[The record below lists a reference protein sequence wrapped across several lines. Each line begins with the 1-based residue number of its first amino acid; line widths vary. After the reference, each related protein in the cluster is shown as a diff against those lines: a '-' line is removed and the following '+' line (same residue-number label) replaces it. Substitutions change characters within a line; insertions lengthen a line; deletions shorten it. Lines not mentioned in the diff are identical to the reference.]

1 VPRAPEW
8 GAAAPGRPAGIGTF
22 DAGCCDTRSVED
34 ARSGEG
40 AGPVPAGD
48 MPIGLIREAAAR
60 IRGRVHRT
68 PVLSSRTA
76 AQVVRAA
83 QGVTLSAGPAADGQ
97 PRVFL
102 KAEHLQLTGSFK
114 PRGATNRTDQ
124 LTEDERRRGL
134 IALSAGNH
142 GQAVAYVAASQGI
155 PVTVV
160 MPAGASQ
167 AKVAAARRYGAEV
180 VLHGEHVGEAFRH
193 LERLRE
199 ARGLVY
205 VHPFDDPA
213 IIAGQGTVGLEIVE
227 DLPQVDVIVVG
238 VGGGG
243 LATGIAA
250 AARQMRSG
258 VRVFGVE
265 PVASNAL
272 TLALAAGRVVDL
284 HPVSIADGLGA
295 PFAGPR
301 VMALA
306 RRYLDG
312 IVLVEEREIAAG
324 VRFALERMKQLLEP
338 AGAAALGAVIC
349 GRIPLRDGDTVCVV
363 GSGGNVDLARLPG
376 ILALAS
382 DVSWP

>member
-1 VPRAPEW
+1 MEDRSGGTAPE
-8 GAAAPGRPAGIGTF
+8 R
-22 DAGCCDTRSVED
+22 V
-34 ARSGEG
+34 
-40 AGPVPAGD
+40 GD
-48 MPIGLIREAAAR
+48 IPLERIREAAAR

-68 PVLSSRTA
+68 PMLSSRTA
-76 AQVVRAA
+76 GRIVRDVQGAA
-83 QGVTLSAGPAADGQ
+83 LSAGPAGDGE

-114 PRGATNRTDQ
+114 PRGATNKTDQ
-124 LTEDERRRGL
+124 LTDDERRRGL

-142 GQAVAYVAASQGI
+142 AQAVAYVAASRGI

-167 AKVAAARRYGAEV
+167 AKAAAARKYGAEV
-180 VLHGEHVGEAFRH
+180 VLYGEHVGDAYRH
-193 LERLRE
+193 LEEIRQ

-213 IIAGQGTVGLEIVE
+213 IIAGQGTIGLESVE
-227 DLPQVDVIVVG
+227 DLPDVDVIVVG

-250 AARQMRSG
+250 AAKQVRPG
-258 VRVFGVE
+258 VRVYGVE

-272 TLALAAGRVVDL
+272 TLALEAGRVVDL
-284 HPVSIADGLGA
+284 DPVSIADGLGA
-295 PFAGPR
+295 PFAGPW

-338 AGAAALGAVIC
+338 AGAAALGAVIS
-349 GRIPLRDGDTVCVV
+349 GRIPVRDGDTVCVV

-376 ILALAS
+376 ILALAE
-382 DVSWP
+382 DVAWP

>member
-1 VPRAPEW
+1 MDDLHDGVATD
-8 GAAAPGRPAGIGTF
+8 PG
-22 DAGCCDTRSVED
+22 
-34 ARSGEG
+34 
-40 AGPVPAGD
+40 PAGD
-48 MPIGLIREAAAR
+48 MPLAQIREAAAR
-60 IRGRVHRT
+60 ICGRVLRT
-68 PVLSSRTA
+68 PMFSSRTA
-76 AQVVRAA
+76 GQVVRAR
-83 QGVTLSAGPAADGQ
+83 QGVTLSAGAAADGQ

-114 PRGATNRTDQ
+114 PRGATNKTDQ
-124 LTEDERRRGL
+124 LTDDERRRGL
-134 IALSAGNH
+134 ITLSAGNH
-142 GQAVAYVAASQGI
+142 AQAVAYVAASRGI

-167 AKVAAARRYGAEV
+167 AKVAAARKYGAEV
-180 VLHGEHVGEAFRH
+180 VLHGDHVGDAFRRM
-193 LERLRE
+193 EQLRT

-213 IIAGQGTVGLEIVE
+213 IIAGQGTVGLEIVD
-227 DLPQVDVIVVG
+227 DLPSVDVIVVG

-250 AARQMRSG
+250 AAKQVRSG

-265 PVASNAL
+265 PVGSNAL
-272 TLALAAGRVVDL
+272 TLALEAGRVVDL
-284 HPVSIADGLGA
+284 TPVSIADGLGA
-295 PFAGPR
+295 PFAGPW
-301 VMALA
+301 VIALA
-306 RRYLDG
+306 QRYLDE

-349 GRIPLRDGDTVCVV
+349 GRIPLRDDDTVCVV

-376 ILALAS
+376 ILALAP
-382 DVSWP
+382 DVAWP

>member
-1 VPRAPEW
+1 VEQDRDQPT
-8 GAAAPGRPAGIGTF
+8 GSPGMDIPL
-22 DAGCCDTRSVED
+22 
-34 ARSGEG
+34 ARF
-40 AGPVPAGD
+40 
-48 MPIGLIREAAAR
+48 REAADR
-60 IRGRVHRT
+60 IRGCVHRT
-68 PVLSSRTA
+68 PILSSRTA
-76 AQVVRAA
+76 GQVVRDVQA
-83 QGVTLSAGPAADGQ
+83 VTLSPGPAADGQ
-97 PRVFL
+97 PRVFI

-114 PRGATNRTDQ
+114 PRGATNKADQ
-124 LTEDERRRGL
+124 LTGDEQRRGL

-142 GQAVAYVAASQGI
+142 AQAVALVAARRGI

-167 AKVAAARRYGAEV
+167 AKAAAARRYGAEV
-180 VLHGEHVGEAFRH
+180 VLYGEHVGDAYRR
-193 LERLRE
+193 LEEIRE

-213 IIAGQGTVGLEIVE
+213 IIAGQGTIGLEILE

-250 AARQMRSG
+250 AARQVRPS
-258 VRVFGVE
+258 VRVYGVE

-272 TLALAAGRVVDL
+272 SLALEAGRVVELD
-284 HPVSIADGLGA
+284 PVSIADGLGA
-295 PFAGPR
+295 PFAGPW

-306 RRYLDG
+306 RRYMEG
-312 IVLVEEREIAAG
+312 IVLLEEDEIAAG

-338 AGAAALGAVIC
+338 AGAAALGAVIT

-363 GSGGNVDLARLPG
+363 ASGGNVDLDRLPG
-376 ILALAS
+376 ILALAA
-382 DVSWP
+382 DARWP

>member
-1 VPRAPEW
+1 MDIPL
-8 GAAAPGRPAGIGTF
+8 
-22 DAGCCDTRSVED
+22 
-34 ARSGEG
+34 ARF
-40 AGPVPAGD
+40 
-48 MPIGLIREAAAR
+48 REAADR
-60 IRGRVHRT
+60 IRARVQRT
-68 PVLSSRTA
+68 PILSSRTA
-76 AQVVRAA
+76 GQVVREIQA
-83 QGVTLSAGPAADGQ
+83 VTLSPGPPADGQ
-97 PRVFL
+97 PRVFI

-114 PRGATNRTDQ
+114 PRGATNKADQ
-124 LTEDERRRGL
+124 LTDDERRRGL

-142 GQAVAYVAASQGI
+142 AQAVAHVAARRGI

-167 AKVAAARRYGAEV
+167 AKAAAARRYGAEV
-180 VLHGEHVGEAFRH
+180 VLYGEHVGDAYRR
-193 LERLRE
+193 LEEIRE

-213 IIAGQGTVGLEIVE
+213 IIAGQGTIGLEILE

-250 AARQMRSG
+250 AARQVRPS
-258 VRVFGVE
+258 VRVYGVE

-272 TLALAAGRVVDL
+272 SLALEAGRVVELD
-284 HPVSIADGLGA
+284 PVSIADGLGA
-295 PFAGPR
+295 PFAGPW

-306 RRYLDG
+306 RRYMEG
-312 IVLVEEREIAAG
+312 IVLLEEDEIAAG

-338 AGAAALGAVIC
+338 AGAAALGAVIT

-363 GSGGNVDLARLPG
+363 ASGGNVDLDRLPG
-376 ILALAS
+376 ILALAA
-382 DVSWP
+382 DARWP

>member
-1 VPRAPEW
+1 MEDQRGGTAPEPV
-8 GAAAPGRPAGIGTF
+8 GDIHLGR
-22 DAGCCDTRSVED
+22 
-34 ARSGEG
+34 
-40 AGPVPAGD
+40 
-48 MPIGLIREAAAR
+48 IREAAAR

-68 PVLSSRTA
+68 PLLSSRTA
-76 AQVVRAA
+76 GQVVRAV
-83 QGVTLSAGPAADGQ
+83 QGVTLSPGPAADGQ

-114 PRGATNRTDQ
+114 PRGATNKTDQ
-124 LTEDERRRGL
+124 LTDDERRRGL

-142 GQAVAYVAASQGI
+142 AQAVAYVAASRGI

-167 AKVAAARRYGAEV
+167 AKAAAARKYGAEV
-180 VLHGEHVGEAFRH
+180 VLYGEHVGDAYRH
-193 LERLRE
+193 LEEIRQ

-213 IIAGQGTVGLEIVE
+213 IIAGQGTIGLEIVE
-227 DLPQVDVIVVG
+227 DLPDVDVIVVG

-250 AARQMRSG
+250 AAKQVRPG
-258 VRVFGVE
+258 VRVYGVE

-272 TLALAAGRVVDL
+272 TLALEAGHVVDL
-284 HPVSIADGLGA
+284 DPISIADGLGA
-295 PFAGPR
+295 PFAGPW

-338 AGAAALGAVIC
+338 AGAAALGAVISA
-349 GRIPLRDGDTVCVV
+349 RIPLRDGDTACVV

-376 ILALAS
+376 VLALAE
-382 DVSWP
+382 DVAWP

>member
-1 VPRAPEW
+1 MQEQRGGTAPEL
-8 GAAAPGRPAGIGTF
+8 
-22 DAGCCDTRSVED
+22 V
-34 ARSGEG
+34 
-40 AGPVPAGD
+40 GD
-48 MPIGLIREAAAR
+48 IPLEQIREAAAR

-68 PVLSSRTA
+68 PMLSSRTA
-76 AQVVRAA
+76 GRIVRAGEA
-83 QGVTLSAGPAADGQ
+83 GATLSAGPAADGQ

-124 LTEDERRRGL
+124 LTADERRRGL

-142 GQAVAYVAASQGI
+142 AQAVAYVAASRGI

-167 AKVAAARRYGAEV
+167 AKAAAARRYGAEV
-180 VLHGEHVGEAFRH
+180 VLYGEHVGDAYRH
-193 LERLRE
+193 LEELRR
-199 ARGLVY
+199 ARNLVY

-213 IIAGQGTVGLEIVE
+213 MIAGQGTIGLEILE
-227 DLPQVDVIVVG
+227 DLPDVSVIVVG

-243 LATGIAA
+243 LATGIGAA
-250 AARQMRSG
+250 AKQVRPG
-258 VRVFGVE
+258 VRVYGVE
-265 PVASNAL
+265 PVRSNAL
-272 TLALAAGRVVDL
+272 TLALEAGRVVDL
-284 HPVSIADGLGA
+284 DPVSIADGLGA
-295 PFAGPR
+295 PFAGPW

-338 AGAAALGAVIC
+338 AGAAALGAVIS
-349 GRIPLRDGDTVCVV
+349 GRIPLRDGDTVCAV
-363 GSGGNVDLARLPG
+363 GSGGNVDLARLPA
-376 ILALAS
+376 ILALAE
-382 DVSWP
+382 DVTWP

>member
-1 VPRAPEW
+1 VTDELSASSLDIPLQA
-8 GAAAPGRPAGIGTF
+8 
-22 DAGCCDTRSVED
+22 VQ
-34 ARSGEG
+34 
-40 AGPVPAGD
+40 
-48 MPIGLIREAAAR
+48 EAAAR

-68 PVLSSRTA
+68 PMLSSRTA
-76 AQVVRAA
+76 GLVVRDAHR
-83 QGVTLSAGPAADGQ
+83 VNLSAGPAADGQ
-97 PRVFL
+97 PRLFV

-124 LTEDERRRGL
+124 LTDDERRRGL

-142 GQAVAYVAASQGI
+142 AQAVAYVAASRGI

-160 MPAGASQ
+160 MPAGASE
-167 AKVAAARRYGAEV
+167 AKAAAARRYGAEV
-180 VLHGEHVGEAFRH
+180 VLHGQHVGDAFRH
-193 LERLRE
+193 MERLRE

-213 IIAGQGTVGLEIVE
+213 IIAGQGTIGLEIVQ
-227 DLPQVDVIVVG
+227 DLPDVDVIVVG

-243 LATGIAA
+243 LAAGIAA
-250 AARQMRSG
+250 AAKQLRPS

-272 TLALAAGRVVDL
+272 SLALAAGRVVDL
-284 HPVSIADGLGA
+284 DPVSIADGLGA
-295 PFAGPR
+295 PFTGPW

-312 IVLVEEREIAAG
+312 IVLLEEAEIAAG

-338 AGAAALGAVIC
+338 AGAAALGAVIS
-349 GRIPLRDGDTVCVV
+349 GRVPLRDGDTVCVV
-363 GSGGNVDLARLPG
+363 ASGGNVDLGRLPS
-376 ILALAS
+376 ILALAP
-382 DVSWP
+382 DVAWP

>member
-1 VPRAPEW
+1 MEQDRDQLTAS
-8 GAAAPGRPAGIGTF
+8 PGLDIPL
-22 DAGCCDTRSVED
+22 
-34 ARSGEG
+34 ARF
-40 AGPVPAGD
+40 
-48 MPIGLIREAAAR
+48 REAADR
-60 IRGRVHRT
+60 IRGRVRRT

-76 AQVVRAA
+76 GQVVRDVQAVA
-83 QGVTLSAGPAADGQ
+83 LSPGPPADGQ
-97 PRVFL
+97 PRVFV

-114 PRGATNRTDQ
+114 PRGATNKADQ
-124 LTEDERRRGL
+124 LTDDERRRGL

-142 GQAVAYVAASQGI
+142 AQAVAQVAASRGI

-167 AKVAAARRYGAEV
+167 AKAAAARKYGAEV
-180 VLHGEHVGEAFRH
+180 VLYGEHVGDAYRR
-193 LERLRE
+193 LEEIRE

-213 IIAGQGTVGLEIVE
+213 IIAGQGTTGLEILE

-250 AARQMRSG
+250 AVRQLRPS
-258 VRVFGVE
+258 VRVYGVE

-272 TLALAAGRVVDL
+272 SLALEAGRVVELD
-284 HPVSIADGLGA
+284 PVSIADGLGA
-295 PFAGPR
+295 PFAGPW

-306 RRYLDG
+306 RKYLEG
-312 IVLVEEREIAAG
+312 IVLLEDHEIAAG

-338 AGAAALGAVIC
+338 AGAAALGAVIA
-349 GRIPLRDGDTVCVV
+349 GRIPLRDGDSVCVV
-363 GSGGNVDLARLPG
+363 ASGGNVDLDRLPG
-376 ILALAS
+376 ILALAA
-382 DVSWP
+382 DVRWP